1 MKTKLV
7 KSIIALLLFASALAT
22 LVAAERPPTGGT
34 ENVSGGRIQGMWE
47 QITTL
52 NDCAGHPITS
62 FPVMLTFHKGGT
74 MMDGTTTPPA
84 LRTPGQGVWR
94 HTTDNTYAFR
104 LKAFNFNTSNVF
116 TGWSIVAGELTLDAT
131 GNANSGLATVE
142 VYDPNGVLLTTLCA
156 DTVGTR
162 FEL

>member
-7 KSIIALLLFASALAT
+7 KSIMAPLLGACALVT
-22 LVAAERPPTGGT
+22 LVAAERAPMGGT
-34 ENVSGGRIQGMWE
+34 QGGRIQGLWE

-52 NDCAGHPITS
+52 TDCAGHPITS
-62 FPVMLTFHKGGT
+62 FPVMLTFHQGGT

-94 HTTDNTYAFR
+94 HAVDNTYAFR
-104 LKAFNFNTSNVF
+104 LKAFNFNTSSVF
-116 TGWSIVAGELTLDAT
+116 TGWSIVAGEITVDAT
-131 GNANSGLATVE
+131 GNANSGPATVQ

-156 DTVGTR
+156 ETVGTR
-162 FEL
+162 FQL